1 MPLFNDVSS
10 GKLKSTITRLS
21 RLSFLGTEFMGETA
35 IGSLKGLD
43 LKGPTI
49 AL

>member
-1 MPLFNDVSS
+1 MPLFTDVSS

-21 RLSFLGTEFMGETA
+21 ILSFLGTKFMGETA

-43 LKGPTI
+43 LKGQTM
-49 AL
+49 A